1 MNDVSA
7 ISPITITSASSL
19 VTPRISVRMSTMALF
34 TQPRM
39 MQLIGMPR

>member
-7 ISPITITSASSL
+7 IMPMTIASAWIF
-19 VTPRISVRMSTMALF
+19 VTPSTSVRISTIALL